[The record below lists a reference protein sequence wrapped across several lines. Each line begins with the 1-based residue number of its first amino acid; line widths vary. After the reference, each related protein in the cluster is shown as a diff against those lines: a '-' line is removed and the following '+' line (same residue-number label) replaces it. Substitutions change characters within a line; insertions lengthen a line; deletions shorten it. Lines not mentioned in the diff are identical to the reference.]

1 MIEFVNKKTIAVD
14 ETLTKK
20 GWAAD
25 AEAVGKAL
33 AAGGTV
39 GGATEA
45 YVDAAIEDVKEYVDE
60 AVAAI
65 EPGSGTDIDLS
76 DYATIAYVDEAIAN
90 IPIGEGGEVDL
101 SNYYTKTETNQ
112 ILTGYATDDDLK
124 KYYTAAETQTLL
136 NTYYTKT
143 ETDNKFASKDYV
155 DDAIANVPSGGGGS
169 GMANL
174 HDATNG
180 GVVGDS
186 TNQAAGKNAFVFG
199 ENNISYM
206 EGNTLFGKG
215 NADWVGATHSLITGI
230 GNTNAQGSAMIV
242 GGTYCATET
251 DAIFTLGNGTDAEKL
266 SNAFVVKKDGTV
278 KTAKGDLVTAEY
290 VGTAIDNAL
299 AAIGVA
305 EEGEY

>member
-14 ETLTKK
+14 DTLTKK

-45 YVDAAIEDVKEYVDE
+45 YVDAAIEDVKNYVDE
-60 AVAAI
+60 AI
-65 EPGSGTDIDLS
+65 ENIDIPEGTDIDLS

-101 SNYYTKTETNQ
+101 SNYYTKKETNQ
-112 ILTGYATDDDLK
+112 ILTSYATDDDLK
-124 KYYTAAETQTLL
+124 KYYTAEETQTLL

-155 DDAIANVPSGGGGS
+155 DDAIANVPTGGGGS

-186 TNQAAGKNAFVFG
+186 TNHAAGKNAFVFG
-199 ENNISYM
+199 ESNMSYM

-215 NADWVGATHSLITGI
+215 NADWVGATYSLITGI

-251 DAIFTLGNGTDAEKL
+251 DAILTLGNGSNDSNL

-290 VGTAIDNAL
+290 VGTAISNAL

-305 EEGEY
+305 EDGEY